1 MEDRKVTINSISALF
16 AYSNLLY
23 LHSELL
29 RTQWVQSPGTK
40 AELKEIA
47 KHAERLNE
55 ATKKFIQ
62 SAQKKQKETTMHGVA
77 NMLDSVRIDI
87 VDRIRQRAMILTDEE
102 CAAWVADYEEQLKN
116 ESNGS

>member
-62 SAQKKQKETTMHGVA
+62 SAQKKQKESTMHVVGIL
-77 NMLDSVRIDI
+77 LDSVRIDI
-87 VDRIRQRAMILTDEE
+87 IDRIRQRAMILSDGE